1 MALAAVE
8 LTSAVLLGANSGTD
22 DPVPDDL
29 IEGSD
34 LAQTQADERLYVVP
48 KHYHQPR
55 TIRTVKHHLDGYGNI
70 AGVHE
75 VVPVGLPPVKT
86 VISPP

>member
-8 LTSAVLLGANSGTD
+8 LTSAVLLDANSGAD
-22 DPVPDDL
+22 DQVSNDR

-34 LAQTQADERLYVVP
+34 LAQTQADEKLYVVP
-48 KHYHQPR
+48 KHYHHPR
-55 TIRTVKHHLDGYGNI
+55 TVRTVQHHLDGYGNI
-70 AGVHE
+70 AGVQE
-75 VVPVGLPPVKT
+75 VLPMGLPPVKT